1 MKMDFSVAWGREL
14 ATYEIAD
21 HAIAAE
27 EAGFDM
33 LGIIDTQNLA
43 RDPYPAMT
51 IAALNTNR
59 VRIGPS
65 VTNTFTR
72 HPSVTAN
79 AMATIDEISGGRA
92 WIGLGSGF
100 SAARTMDVGVQPMTL
115 LENVIKFIHTYTS
128 GQEAEFNG
136 AKMHNE
142 WISRRLPIYVHA
154 AGPKTCD
161 IGGRLGD
168 GLLLASKGS
177 PIVARWCL
185 DLVRRAAES
194 ANRDPDD
201 IDIRVCLPIFVEEEG
216 GKGWDEMAASVATMC
231 TGFYLS
237 IFRHDRN
244 PAVRSLISQLDA
256 DLLQDLKR
264 VHDAYDYYQHERVD
278 ADHAKLVTRQLVDFV
293 GLYGTAD
300 QICERIY
307 ELQQAGVKA
316 LDCHMWT
323 FIDKKKQMRLIGEK
337 IMPYFR
343 N

>member
-21 HAIAAE
+21 HSIAAE

-92 WIGLGSGF
+92 WVGLGSGF

-115 LENVIKFIHTYTS
+115 LENVINFIHTYTS

-136 AKMHNE
+136 AKMHSE
-142 WISRRLPIYVHA
+142 WIADAFPSTFTPPVPRPA
-154 AGPKTCD
+154 T
-161 IGGRLGD
+161 
-168 GLLLASKGS
+168 LAVDSATGS
-177 PIVARWCL
+177 CSPP
-185 DLVRRAAES
+185 RAAQS
-194 ANRDPDD
+194 
-201 IDIRVCLPIFVEEEG
+201 
-216 GKGWDEMAASVATMC
+216 
-231 TGFYLS
+231 
-237 IFRHDRN
+237 
-244 PAVRSLISQLDA
+244 
-256 DLLQDLKR
+256 
-264 VHDAYDYYQHERVD
+264 
-278 ADHAKLVTRQLVDFV
+278 
-293 GLYGTAD
+293 
-300 QICERIY
+300 
-307 ELQQAGVKA
+307 
-316 LDCHMWT
+316 
-323 FIDKKKQMRLIGEK
+323 
-337 IMPYFR
+337 
-343 N
+343 

>member
-21 HAIAAE
+21 HSIAAE

-92 WIGLGSGF
+92 WVGLGSGF

-115 LENVIKFIHTYTS
+115 LENVINFIHTYTS

-136 AKMHNE
+136 AKMHSE
-142 WISRRLPIYVHA
+142 WISRRLPVYVHA

-194 ANRDPDD
+194 AGRDPDD
-201 IDIRVCLPIFVEEEG
+201 LDIRVCLPIFVEEEE

-237 IFRHDRN
+237 IFD
-244 PAVRSLISQLDA
+244 
-256 DLLQDLKR
+256 
-264 VHDAYDYYQHERVD
+264 
-278 ADHAKLVTRQLVDFV
+278 TT
-293 GLYGTAD
+293 GTPPSAASSANSTPTSS
-300 QICERIY
+300 RTSSVSTTPTTTTSTN
-307 ELQQAGVKA
+307 AS
-316 LDCHMWT
+316 T
-323 FIDKKKQMRLIGEK
+323 
-337 IMPYFR
+337 PTTPSS
-343 N
+343 

>member
-14 ATYEIAD
+14 ATYEIAE
-21 HAIAAE
+21 HSIAAE

-92 WIGLGSGF
+92 WVGLGSGF

-115 LENVIKFIHTYTS
+115 LENVINFIHTYTS

-142 WISRRLPIYVHA
+142 WISRRLPVYVHA

-194 ANRDPDD
+194 AGRDPDD
-201 IDIRVCLPIFVEEEG
+201 LDIRVCLPIFVEEEG
-216 GKGWDEMAASVATMC
+216 WQGLGRNGSLRRNHVHRLLPLYFPTRPKPRPPRASSVNSTPTSSRTSSVSTTPTTTTSTNASTP
-231 TGFYLS
+231 TTPS
-237 IFRHDRN
+237 
-244 PAVRSLISQLDA
+244 S
-256 DLLQDLKR
+256 
-264 VHDAYDYYQHERVD
+264 
-278 ADHAKLVTRQLVDFV
+278 
-293 GLYGTAD
+293 
-300 QICERIY
+300 
-307 ELQQAGVKA
+307 
-316 LDCHMWT
+316 
-323 FIDKKKQMRLIGEK
+323 
-337 IMPYFR
+337 
-343 N
+343 